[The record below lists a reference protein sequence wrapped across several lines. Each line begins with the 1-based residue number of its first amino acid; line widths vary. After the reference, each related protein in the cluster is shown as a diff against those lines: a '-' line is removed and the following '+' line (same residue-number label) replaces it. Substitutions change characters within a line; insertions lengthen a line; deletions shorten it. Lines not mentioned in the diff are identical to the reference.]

1 MRKRESLLILK
12 IVAAVI
18 VSFIVFFWI
27 SYELNK
33 GRTGETDITETE
45 VTENNKPETRS
56 SETSVTPVPTV
67 TLPPET
73 SSTSSETTK
82 TSETTAF
89 PRLDI
94 GQVKDAWVYSVWYD
108 AVESNPADYDTIE
121 KSKAFALKGVFYF
134 NTPLTAEFETRLYKD
149 DTLLLTG
156 EVRMKDNVT
165 AEADFS
171 AGLAGIGN
179 FEAGEYYIELLYNGE
194 TVAVTSVMR
203 VR

>member
-56 SETSVTPVPTV
+56 SETYVTPVPTV

-89 PRLDI
+89 PRPDI
-94 GQVKDAWVYSVWYD
+94 GQVKDALVYSVWYD
-108 AVESNPADYDTIE
+108 AVDDNPVDYSDISSE
-121 KSKAFALKGVFYF
+121 DAFALKGVFYF
-134 NTPLTAEFETRLYKD
+134 NTPLTCSFVANLCKD
-149 DTLLLTG
+149 NEILFTKTVTL
-156 EVRMKDNVT
+156 KNNVT

-171 AGLAGIGN
+171 AGLEGLGT
-179 FEAGEYYIELLYNGE
+179 FEPGDYYVELFFEGEFVSSTSIM
-194 TVAVTSVMR
+194 TVR
-203 VR
+203 